1 MKYWGIVLLGLGLAI
16 LFVGDTVAS
25 VGDKVDSLVRNKWTG
40 ISLLAIGA
48 VIFILSESSVKF
60 KIDRS
65 I

>member
-1 MKYWGIVLLGLGLAI
+1 MKYWAIVFVAIGLAI

-48 VIFILSESSVKF
+48 VVFILSESSFKLKF
-60 KIDRS
+60 DRS
-65 I
+65 L

>member
-1 MKYWGIVLLGLGLAI
+1 MKYWAIVFVAIGLAI

-48 VIFILSESSVKF
+48 VVFVLSESSFKLKF
-60 KIDRS
+60 DRS
-65 I
+65 L